1 MANLAIEILKQFKK
15 LLSPKYD
22 GKCQS
27 CFCIW
32 SFWRWFCTS
41 VADGFFSQCSKSVRG
56 VLKISVNNY
65 FWSSFSPRF
74 LTYQCAFMLRLAWM
88 DRVDFTVLCAT
99 IFCLTLI
106 DIASRSAL
114 MWWKQVRLS
123 ILVNLAFSWLFEQF
137 KSCPIWNV
145 T

>member
-1 MANLAIEILKQFKK
+1 MANLAIEILKQFKN
-15 LLSPKYD
+15 LLCPKYD

-74 LTYQCAFMLRLAWM
+74 LTYLGAFMLRLAWM
-88 DRVDFTVLCAT
+88 NRVVFTVLCAT
-99 IFCLTLI
+99 ILFDFDWGSKQECLNVMKA
-106 DIASRSAL
+106 ASSKYFGQL
-114 MWWKQVRLS
+114 GSFSRLS
-123 ILVNLAFSWLFEQF
+123 EQF
-137 KSCPIWNV
+137 KSCPI
-145 T
+145 